1 MPGRLN
7 AQGDAPAPSRRQ
19 EVEGTLPPCLAPQ
32 LTAIASFVDM
42 VDLCSLLRR
51 SSPAVAAVESV
62 TSWSREWETQGPKD
76 NNNILIIIR
85 IVRMAGLEKN
95 QLRIS

>member
-1 MPGRLN
+1 MPREMPQLPL
-7 AQGDAPAPSRRQ
+7 GDRRWR
-19 EVEGTLPPCLAPQ
+19 ELCPCPCLTPQ

-51 SSPAVAAVESV
+51 PSPAVAAVESV
-62 TSWSREWETQGPKD
+62 TSWSREWETQGPND